1 MENLLRAMQTIRR
14 RSCFINGGFEPV
26 AYSSKIT
33 APVSPLIMISSPVDT
48 FRITP
53 RTAATAGN

>member
-1 MENLLRAMQTIRR
+1 MQTIRR

-33 APVSPLIMISSPVDT
+33 APVSPLIMISSPVDLLSALLLELLPQPV
-48 FRITP
+48 IDIHEQ
-53 RTAATAGN
+53 